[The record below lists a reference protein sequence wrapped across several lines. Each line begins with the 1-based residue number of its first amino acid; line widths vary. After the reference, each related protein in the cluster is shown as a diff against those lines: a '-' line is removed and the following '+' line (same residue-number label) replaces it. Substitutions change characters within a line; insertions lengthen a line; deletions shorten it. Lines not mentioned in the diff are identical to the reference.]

1 MRMMNTKNSPISHFK
16 AILGL
21 IYVIVVLSI
30 QNVIERLKWAVN
42 RF

>member
-1 MRMMNTKNSPISHFK
+1 MRNSRKSHFK
-16 AILGL
+16 TILGL
-21 IYVIVVLSI
+21 IYLIVVLSI